1 METVKLT
8 AGVFWMAKVR
18 EVKEG
23 VSLVVTVAATVLAA
37 THSVRGG
44 YNSRNSLCV
53 PDSDYSI

>member
-44 YNSRNSLCV
+44 YNSRN
-53 PDSDYSI
+53 